1 MKRGRKEETRSKNY
15 GGWNR
20 EERRERR
27 KTNLICKKSAS
38 PPRSKNSFHL
48 FIGSPANLIASWMG
62 KEGEE
67 EIIKFVPE
75 RRIQIFRGRRRE
87 MGSWGRG
94 SVPGL
99 KSSSGGGMDSLFL
112 RSRPGSQQAA
122 KMGFFCCQRAEG
134 GGLP

>member
-1 MKRGRKEETRSKNY
+1 MEQG
-15 GGWNR
+15 R
-20 EERRERR
+20 EERE
-27 KTNLICKKSAS
+27 KKNKSDLQKSAS

-122 KMGFFCCQRAEG
+122 KMGFFLSSAARGRKG
-134 GGLP
+134 GGFLELGTGFLRRI

>member
-1 MKRGRKEETRSKNY
+1 MEQG
-15 GGWNR
+15 R
-20 EERRERR
+20 EEREE
-27 KTNLICKKSAS
+27 KNKSDLQKSAS

-75 RRIQIFRGRRRE
+75 RRIQIFRGRRSE

-99 KSSSGGGMDSLFL
+99 KSSSGGGMDSLFCD
-112 RSRPGSQQAA
+112 RGQAHNRPRKWDFLSSAA
-122 KMGFFCCQRAEG
+122 RGRKEG
-134 GGLP
+134 GFRELGTGFLRRI